1 MSNSI
6 KKIEFP
12 FTAIPN
18 QFLRDNNISFK
29 AKGLFTYMY
38 SMKNGWNFTIKS
50 ISKQQKQGELSIK
63 NAMDE
68 LKKHGYIKYKKY
80 SNGKGEYYLNPM
92 PNQENP
98 NQENPNQ
105 ENPNQENPNQENP
118 NQENPNQ
125 ENPNQENP
133 NWDFKHE
140 IEEQTSKEQTSKE
153 QTSKEQTSKEQNKPF
168 IYIPNDINR
177 IDEGELFSELN
188 EKMLNYQMQKDKKIA
203 KLEEFNQA
211 NQKNRIVEE

>member
-68 LKKHGYIKYKKY
+68 LKKHGYIKYKKRR
-80 SNGKGEYYLNPM
+80 L
-92 PNQENP
+92 
-98 NQENPNQ
+98 
-105 ENPNQENPNQENP
+105 
-118 NQENPNQ
+118 
-125 ENPNQENP
+125 
-133 NWDFKHE
+133 
-140 IEEQTSKEQTSKE
+140 
-153 QTSKEQTSKEQNKPF
+153 
-168 IYIPNDINR
+168 
-177 IDEGELFSELN
+177 L
-188 EKMLNYQMQKDKKIA
+188 
-203 KLEEFNQA
+203 
-211 NQKNRIVEE
+211 

>member
-118 NQENPNQ
+118 N
-125 ENPNQENP
+125 
-133 NWDFKHE
+133 WDFKHE

>member
-153 QTSKEQTSKEQNKPF
+153 QTSKEQNKPF

>member
-118 NQENPNQ
+118 N
-125 ENPNQENP
+125 
-133 NWDFKHE
+133 WDFKHE
-140 IEEQTSKEQTSKE
+140 IEE

>member
-105 ENPNQENPNQENP
+105 ENPNQENPN
-118 NQENPNQ
+118 
-125 ENPNQENP
+125 
-133 NWDFKHE
+133 WDFKHE
-140 IEEQTSKEQTSKE
+140 IEE

>member
-125 ENPNQENP
+125 ENPN
-133 NWDFKHE
+133 WDFKHE